1 MSKRDFALVGLGNP
15 GAKYAD
21 TRHNIG
27 FMFLDW
33 LADRHGL
40 TFSSDKH
47 QSLSVRMTVNTIKIH
62 LIKPQTYMNRSG
74 FAVSAF
80 CNYFDLDLDRVL
92 VVHDD
97 IDMHLGRIKLVKG
110 GGAGGHN
117 GIRSLIKELPT
128 SEFLR
133 LKIGVGRPGSGD
145 THPDMD
151 VDKYV
156 LAKFASEE
164 RAKIQAEFA
173 EIEDG
178 ISFVFRGDF
187 AKAQTCLNAIK

>member
-80 CNYFDLDLDRVL
+80 CSYFDLDLDRVL

-128 SEFLR
+128 SDFLR
-133 LKIGVGRPGSGD
+133 LKVGVGRPGSGD

-164 RAKIQAEFA
+164 RAKIQTEFA